1 MENGIKVLLLFG
13 PTAVGKTE
21 VLTRLFGSAAEIAGL
36 KTAEVINADSMQVY
50 RYMDIGTA
58 KPDQEVLSQVPH
70 HLIDIVTPDYQ
81 FTVGDFVKSADFAVK
96 EILERGGMPVLAGGT
111 AFYLK
116 NFMFGLP
123 ETPRGNS
130 EVKRRLQEELAEWGE
145 EEMYRRLMAKDPKTA
160 KRLYP
165 ADTYRVLR
173 GLEVLEVTG
182 DPLSACKVPES
193 PRQHYDFLLLGL
205 KRPRELLYERI
216 NRRVDKMFSQ
226 GFREEV
232 KDLVQRGYSEA
243 DPGMQAI
250 GYKDFLVM
258 RRTGCISIPMLKER
272 IKRQTRRYAKRQI
285 TFFKKLPDVHWYS
298 PEDFSG
304 MMKKIG
310 EFFSKI

>member
-1 MENGIKVLLLFG
+1 
-13 PTAVGKTE
+13 
-21 VLTRLFGSAAEIAGL
+21 
-36 KTAEVINADSMQVY
+36 MQVY

-81 FTVGDFVKSADFAVK
+81 FTVGDFVTNADIAVK
-96 EILERGGMPVLAGGT
+96 EIRKREGIPVVAGGT

-123 ETPRGNS
+123 ETPPGNS
-130 EVKRRLQEELAEWGE
+130 EVQKRLQAELAERGK
-145 EEMYRRLMAKDPKTA
+145 EEMYCRLMEKDPRTA
-160 KRLYP
+160 KRLHP

-173 GLEVLEVTG
+173 GLEVLEISG
-182 DPLSACKVPES
+182 DPLSACNVPER
-193 PRQHYDFLLLGL
+193 PRQNYDFLLLGL
-205 KRPRELLYERI
+205 ERPRELLYERI
-216 NRRVDKMFSQ
+216 NRRVDKMFTQ

-232 KDLVQRGYSEA
+232 KDLLQRGYSEE

-258 RRTGCISIPMLKER
+258 RRTGCISIPVLKER

-285 TFFKKLPDVHWYS
+285 TFFKKLPSVHWYS
-298 PEDFSG
+298 PEDFTG
-304 MMKKIG
+304 MHEKIA
-310 EFFSKI
+310 EFFK